1 MLEGWVFLKRCRL
14 ILFLI
19 IFFEGYHLYI
29 YFTVKI
35 MSYSPELDMRNS
47 FK

>member
-1 MLEGWVFLKRCRL
+1 MG
-14 ILFLI
+14 LFKKVRADTFSDY
-19 IFFEGYHLYI
+19 FFEGYHLYI